1 MTTNNSNESSLTLE
15 HAKVSRRRFLVTA
28 AATTLLPTGASG
40 RQIAMREP
48 LSGIQIAPFS
58 ILDEGIE
65 RCLDTLRDKAA
76 INALFIYSQSYYPG
90 YNKPPNVMARDHGIP
105 VRDMRKRKLPAL
117 WVRHRDR
124 AFAGQVVGHQR
135 VTSEFEY
142 GDRDIFAEILEPA
155 TRRGMKVYARI
166 LEADARRGGLIPG
179 YEKILTN
186 DHDGKRGHGP
196 CWNNPHYREW
206 VYTTIRELV
215 TNYELDGLQYGAE
228 RTGPLS
234 HVLFRGLTPTCFCQ
248 HCTERNK
255 QRGIDTK
262 RAKEGFSK
270 LYGLM
275 NSVAGRSDVGSRTA
289 AGSQNSLKGVA
300 DGVLSSVMRI
310 LYQHPEVL
318 SWDYQWFQA
327 DEEICTEVHRIAK
340 EIRPQ
345 IDSGRHVDHQR
356 SSWDFFYR
364 SAMSYEQMAENADFI
379 KPIVY
384 HDPMGP
390 RLRWWVLDRM
400 KDLVLSDLSLEQSL
414 QLFYGVFGHD
424 ASKQPSLAEL
434 DKGGLGPEYVYRETR
449 RCKESV
455 GKSAKVYAGIGIDV
469 PWYVPNGMEPR
480 PSDRDKLIAAVHRA
494 FDAGADG
501 VLASREYD
509 EMRIPSLE
517 AFGNAVRTVAR

>member
-1 MTTNNSNESSLTLE
+1 M
-15 HAKVSRRRFLVTA
+15 KRREFIKA
-28 AATTLLPTGASG
+28 ASATVLSTGAL
-40 RQIAMREP
+40 ARETAP
-48 LSGIQIAPFS
+48 TERLAGVQIAPFS
-58 ILDEGIE
+58 ILDEGID
-65 RCLDTLRDKAA
+65 RCLETLKDKAA

-90 YNKPPNVMARDHGIP
+90 YNKPPNVMATDHGVT

-117 WVRHRDR
+117 WVRHRDH
-124 AFAGQVVGHQR
+124 AFADQIVGHQR
-135 VTSEFEY
+135 VNSDFEY
-142 GDRDIFAEILEPA
+142 GDRDIFSEIREPA
-155 TRRGMKVYARI
+155 TKRGMKVYARI
-166 LEADARRGGLIPG
+166 LEADGRRGKLIPG
-179 YEKILTN
+179 YEKVLTV
-186 DHDGKRGHGP
+186 DHEGKPGHGP
-196 CWNNPHYREW
+196 CWNNPDYREW

-255 QRGIDTK
+255 QRGIDAG
-262 RAKEGFSK
+262 RAKEGFAK

-275 NSVAGRSDVGSRTA
+275 KAGAGRSAVSSRAA
-289 AGSQNSLKGVA
+289 AGSQKSSKRTA
-300 DGVLSSVMRI
+300 DGALSSAMRI

-327 DEEICTEVHRIAK
+327 DEEICAEVHRIAK
-340 EIRPQ
+340 ELRPQ

-424 ASKQPSLAEL
+424 ASKQPSLDEL
-434 DKGGLGPEYVYRETR
+434 DKAGLGPEYVYREIR
-449 RCKESV
+449 RCKTSV

-480 PSDRDKLIAAVHRA
+480 PSDREKLIAAVHRA

-517 AFGNAVRTVAR
+517 AFGKAVRTSAR